1 MTRTVP
7 SFLNGSIQGYCDT
20 DNSFNS
26 FSGDQDRVVVTRTTS
41 FKGSAQGYCDMDN
54 FLNSF
59 HRDQDRVIVTRTTCF
74 VLFGSSHLGLP

>member
-1 MTRTVP
+1 MTWTIP

-26 FSGDQDRVVVTRTTS
+26 FSGDQDKVVVTRTTS
-41 FKGSAQGYCDMDN
+41 FMGSTQGYCDMDN

-59 HRDQDRVIVTRTTCF
+59 SGDQDRVFVTRTTS
-74 VLFGSSHLGLP
+74 LILWGSRQLGLP